1 MKQYC
6 VGVDIGGTTV
16 KMGLFNIG
24 GVIMEKWEIPT
35 DKTDGGVNILRDVA
49 ASIKEHLSAKE
60 IAFEDVTGVGMG
72 VPGPV
77 MDDGFVE
84 VCVNLGWK
92 RTYPAKELQA
102 LLGSE
107 DLKVAVGNDA
117 NVAAL
122 GEQWMGGAKGY
133 ESSVMV
139 TLGTGVGGGIVE
151 HGKMISGSHG
161 IGGEIGHI
169 TVNPDETRQ
178 CNCGNHG
185 CLEQYAS
192 ATGVVAVANK
202 LLAENATG
210 SSLRKYEKL
219 TAKDVFDEAKMGD
232 TLALQTVDILG
243 KYLGLTLS
251 YVTLTIDPEIFVIGG
266 GVSKAGS
273 ILTDVI
279 EKYYHKYVTIS
290 EKHATIALAQLGND
304 AGICGAARLV
314 LE

>member
-6 VGVDIGGTTV
+6 VGVDIGGTSV
-16 KMGLFNIG
+16 KIGLFNVG
-24 GVIMEKWEIPT
+24 GVILEKWEIPT
-35 DKTDGGVNILRDVA
+35 RKENGGVEILKDVA
-49 ASIKEHLSAKE
+49 ASIREHLSEKNIALTE
-60 IAFEDVTGVGMG
+60 IIGVGMG

-92 RTYPAKELQA
+92 HVYPARELKA
-102 LLGSE
+102 LLGEE
-107 DLKVAVGNDA
+107 DLTVSVGNDA

-133 ESSVMV
+133 DSSVMV

-169 TVNPDETRQ
+169 TVNMNESRR
-178 CNCGNHG
+178 CNCGNCG

-192 ATGVVAVANK
+192 ATGVVAVASK
-202 LLAENATG
+202 LLTEKDTA
-210 SSLRKYEKL
+210 SFLRTFEPL
-219 TAKDVFDEAKMGD
+219 TAKDVFDEAKKGD
-232 TLALQTVDILG
+232 CLALEAVDILG

-251 YVTLTIDPEIFVIGG
+251 FVTLTVDPEVFVIGG
-266 GVSKAGS
+266 GVSKAGP
-273 ILTDVI
+273 ILIDTV
-279 EKYYHKYVTIS
+279 EKYYHKFVTIS
-290 EKHATIALAQLGND
+290 EKHAGIVLAELGND

-314 LE
+314 ME